1 MATAIPNRL
10 FKAQEVCEL
19 VELQPY
25 VLKSWEAE
33 FPDLGLSKTTD
44 GPRVYRR
51 ADVERVLRIKHL
63 LLVEGLT
70 LAGARRQLAEE
81 GVIATEPEPADEVDD
96 SEVASL
102 MDQQLRQGMRDVRQG
117 LRWIIGMLD
126 GRDVDDAEFRLV
138 GMPASGANGRA
149 RGAGARSGA
158 ASRPS
163 AGGRGAAKGAKQVRS
178 SKSSARPTKSKPPRP
193 AKKAAARRKR

>member
-33 FPDLGLSKTTD
+33 FPDLGLSKSAD

-81 GVIATEPEPADEVDD
+81 GVIATEPEATDEVDE

-102 MDQQLRQGMRDVRQG
+102 MDQQLRQGMREVRQG

-138 GMPASGANGRA
+138 AMPAAGANGRGRA
-149 RGAGARSGA
+149 
-158 ASRPS
+158 PS
-163 AGGRGAAKGAKQVRS
+163 RGAAGSRGQEGKGAAKAAKQVRS
-178 SKSSARPTKSKPPRP
+178 SKSSARPTKSKPSRP
-193 AKKAAARRKR
+193 ARKTAARRKR